1 MTPEENYEGI
11 LLEEIR
17 ENVKILAEGQI
28 AIRDNLDI
36 VKSDV
41 STLKSD
47 VSTLKSDVSTL
58 KSDVSTLKSDVS
70 TLKSDVSTLKSD
82 LATFKEDTKQNFKT
96 VMEYLMR
103 IDDEIIA
110 LRKDVDGIKNGTIPV
125 GNMVEI
131 DERLSILEQE
141 VAEIKE
147 KQIA

>member
-36 VKSDV
+36 V
-41 STLKSD
+41 
-47 VSTLKSDVSTL
+47 KSDVSTL

-110 LRKDVDGIKNGTIPV
+110 LRKDVDGIKDGTIPI

-141 VAEIKE
+141 VAKMKE

>member
-36 VKSDV
+36 V
-41 STLKSD
+41 KSD

-110 LRKDVDGIKNGTIPV
+110 LRKDVDGIKDGTIPI

-141 VAEIKE
+141 VAKMKE